1 MLQAHMSVLI
11 IFSSAKMT
19 PFEQLWLTF
28 ASILATFHIGKAKDD
43 YGKEIAIN
51 DEYTAFGHLQ

>member
-1 MLQAHMSVLI
+1 MSVLI

-28 ASILATFHIGKAKDD
+28 ASILATLHIGKAKDD